1 MHDLPI
7 SLYESFPLLI
17 IFFLVACL
25 LANCERFFA
34 RCEITQ
40 AGLAQCVCPSF
51 DSCPLMPDEVC
62 ANDTRT
68 YDTECHM
75 LAQACEQ
82 RTPLTVVKKGL
93 CGKFAVRCSLEN
105 IKTLGYFCFKF
116 SLISVSSLLTED
128 DWLKT
133 SWSRSRQPK

>member
-7 SLYESFPLLI
+7 SLYELFPLLI

-25 LANCERFFA
+25 LANCARFFA

-40 AGLAQCVCPSF
+40 AGLAQCVCPSI
-51 DSCPLMPDEVC
+51 DSCPLTRDKVC

-75 LAQACEQ
+75 RAQACEQ

-93 CGKFAVRCSLEN
+93 CGKFAVRFILED
-105 IKTLGYFCFKF
+105 IKTLG
-116 SLISVSSLLTED
+116 
-128 DWLKT
+128 
-133 SWSRSRQPK
+133 

>member
-7 SLYESFPLLI
+7 SFYELLPLRI
-17 IFFLVACL
+17 ISFLVACL

-40 AGLAQCVCPSF
+40 AGLAQCVCPSI
-51 DSCPLMPDEVC
+51 DSCPLTPDEVC

-75 LAQACEQ
+75 RAQACEQ
-82 RTPLTVVKKGL
+82 RTSLTVVKKGL
-93 CGKFAVRCSLEN
+93 CGKFAMRRSLED
-105 IKTLGYFCFKF
+105 IKTLG
-116 SLISVSSLLTED
+116 
-128 DWLKT
+128 
-133 SWSRSRQPK
+133 